1 MKSIDTS
8 ETFICV
14 IVQINLHIYD
24 YQLKTNPGVSN
35 LMILLNTGKY

>member
-8 ETFICV
+8 GTFICV

-24 YQLKTNPGVSN
+24 YQLNKNPQVSN
-35 LMILLNTGKY
+35 LIILLNTAKY